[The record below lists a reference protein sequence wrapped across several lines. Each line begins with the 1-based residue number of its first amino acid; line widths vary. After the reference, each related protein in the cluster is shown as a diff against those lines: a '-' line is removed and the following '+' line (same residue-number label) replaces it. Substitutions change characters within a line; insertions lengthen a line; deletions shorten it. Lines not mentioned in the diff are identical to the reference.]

1 MTTTWPAHLR
11 QANEAVLEQGR
22 SEAIADFFA
31 PGYVA
36 HVSGQTLKG
45 HHAVAGVME
54 ALRGAVPELRVDV
67 EILVEGDDRVAWL
80 RTCRGTQSGAF
91 KGFPASGKALQW
103 RDMVVSR
110 FERGLIAEEW
120 VVTDLAER
128 LLLARNG

>member
-1 MTTTWPAHLR
+1 MATTWPARLR

-22 SEAIADFFA
+22 HEAIADFFA
-31 PGYVA
+31 KGYVA
-36 HVSGQTLKG
+36 HFAGQTMNG
-45 HHAVAGVME
+45 HAAVAGVID
-54 ALRGAVPELRVDV
+54 ALRHAVPDLRVDV

-80 RTCRGTQSGAF
+80 RICRGTQSGAF
-91 KGFPASGKALQW
+91 KGFPASGKSLVW

-128 LLLARNG
+128 LLLARKG

>member
-11 QANEAVLEQGR
+11 RATEAVLEQGR
-22 SEAIADFFA
+22 REAIADFFA

-36 HVSGQTLKG
+36 HVSGQTMKG
-45 HHAVAGVME
+45 HDAVAGVME
-54 ALRGAVPELRVDV
+54 ALRRAVPELRVDV
-67 EILVEGDDRVAWL
+67 EILVEGDGRIAWL
-80 RTCRGTQSGAF
+80 RTCRGTQAGAF
-91 KGFPASGKALQW
+91 KGFPASGKELVW

-128 LLLARNG
+128 LLLARKG